1 MLDNLTY
8 ILDTFTSLSEN
19 NNCMTGLENND
30 IQVQTKNPMDI
41 YTDES
46 GTIFIDAAMVG
57 KNKSDIKIT
66 TRQSIQ
72 KAYNVDLV
80 VETLPAVKDDSN
92 DSKDKVDEEPD
103 VPYDYIIK
111 KIKYFNQPTVIT
123 LSDKFDFK
131 KLSAKMS
138 NGLLKIVI
146 PIKIVHEQ
154 KEIEIDID

>member
-1 MLDNLTY
+1 MIDNLTY

-19 NNCMTGLENND
+19 NNCMTGLETDD

-41 YTDES
+41 YTDGS

-57 KNKSDIKIT
+57 KNKSGIKIT
-66 TRQSIQ
+66 TRQSNQ
-72 KAYNVDLV
+72 KAYKVDLV

-92 DSKDKVDEEPD
+92 DSKDKVDEESD

-146 PIKIVHEQ
+146 PIKVVHEQ
-154 KEIEIDID
+154 MEIEIDID

>member
-1 MLDNLTY
+1 MIDNFNY

-19 NNCMTGLENND
+19 NYCTTGLQNDD
-30 IQVQTKNPMDI
+30 IQFQTKNPLDI

-66 TRQSIQ
+66 TRQSTQ
-72 KAYNVDLV
+72 KTNKVDLV
-80 VETLPAVKDDSN
+80 VETLPVVKDDSN
-92 DSKDKVDEEPD
+92 DSENKVDDESD
-103 VPYDYIIK
+103 VPYDYFIK

-138 NGLLKIVI
+138 NGLLKITI
-146 PIKIVHEQ
+146 PIKVVHEQ
-154 KEIEIDID
+154 TEIEIDID